1 MEKNLIF
8 EIGVE
13 EIPHGILTFTTAE
26 FFRIA
31 KEKLDEYG
39 FVYKDVRVF
48 STPRRLALFITNLS
62 EKTKEKIIE
71 KKGPSVKAGFDENGN
86 PTKALI
92 GFLTACRAKIEEVK
106 IQNNYTYLYL
116 KEGGKPVKEI
126 FPSFARDV
134 IFSISFPKS
143 MRWGNYSTSFVRPI
157 RWVTVLYDGEEI
169 LFSLDGLPTRN
180 ITYGHRFLSTSVIS
194 LKDATE
200 YEKALKENYVIPDPE
215 ERKKIIKDEVDKKAR
230 NLNARPIMGDKLLDE
245 LVNLV
250 EFPVIAVGTFEK
262 EFLTLPKE
270 VLISEMVDHQK
281 FVPLE
286 KEDGTLLNKFLIV
299 LNTFENPDIVR
310 GNERVIRARFSD
322 GRFFYD
328 EDRKVKLEEYVPKLE
343 GVMFARGLGTMKE
356 KVERIIRLT
365 EKLAKILKMEKFLE
379 NAKRVALLCKADLV
393 TNMVY
398 EFPELQ
404 GIIGYY
410 YALESK
416 ENERVA
422 KSIKEHYQ
430 PRFSGDDLPAF
441 EEGILVSL
449 ADKFDNLFALYSVGN
464 FVSGSKDPF
473 ALRRQTLG
481 IIRILIE
488 KKLNLDIYGFLNE
501 VFEEY
506 KNYLSVKKEEFEE
519 KVKSFITT
527 RTKTVLKEY
536 CFEYDEIEA
545 GITTEVSNIYDA
557 YLRIE
562 AIHSIRQ
569 TEDFKNLAIAFKR
582 VKNII
587 KNEKKVEFNESLL
600 IENAEKELYNL
611 YKQNRE
617 KFLACVKSQNYQQAA
632 KILAG
637 FRPVVDRFFDEVL
650 VMEKDEKIKNNRVA
664 LLYVID
670 ELFLNLIDFEKIVV
684 E

>member
-1 MEKNLIF
+1 
-8 EIGVE
+8 
-13 EIPHGILTFTTAE
+13 
-26 FFRIA
+26 
-31 KEKLDEYG
+31 
-39 FVYKDVRVF
+39 
-48 STPRRLALFITNLS
+48 
-62 EKTKEKIIE
+62 
-71 KKGPSVKAGFDENGN
+71 
-86 PTKALI
+86 
-92 GFLTACRAKIEEVK
+92 
-106 IQNNYTYLYL
+106 
-116 KEGGKPVKEI
+116 
-126 FPSFARDV
+126 
-134 IFSISFPKS
+134 
-143 MRWGNYSTSFVRPI
+143 
-157 RWVTVLYDGEEI
+157 
-169 LFSLDGLPTRN
+169 
-180 ITYGHRFLSTSVIS
+180 
-194 LKDATE
+194 
-200 YEKALKENYVIPDPE
+200 
-215 ERKKIIKDEVDKKAR
+215 
-230 NLNARPIMGDKLLDE
+230 
-245 LVNLV
+245 
-250 EFPVIAVGTFEK
+250 
-262 EFLTLPKE
+262 
-270 VLISEMVDHQK
+270 
-281 FVPLE
+281 
-286 KEDGTLLNKFLIV
+286 
-299 LNTFENPDIVR
+299 
-310 GNERVIRARFSD
+310 
-322 GRFFYD
+322 
-328 EDRKVKLEEYVPKLE
+328 
-343 GVMFARGLGTMKE
+343 
-356 KVERIIRLT
+356 
-365 EKLAKILKMEKFLE
+365 
-379 NAKRVALLCKADLV
+379 
-393 TNMVY
+393 
-398 EFPELQ
+398 
-404 GIIGYY
+404 
-410 YALESK
+410 
-416 ENERVA
+416 
-422 KSIKEHYQ
+422 
-430 PRFSGDDLPAF
+430 LPAF